1 MEVLLP
7 SVSLLYPGLLKSTL
21 AKLPLESLFF
31 CETLGNVLTG
41 DKNTHGNWKAELR
54 NSPLLRYRENPL

>member
-21 AKLPLESLFF
+21 AKLPLVSLFF

-41 DKNTHGNWKAELR
+41 DKNTHGNWKA
-54 NSPLLRYRENPL
+54 